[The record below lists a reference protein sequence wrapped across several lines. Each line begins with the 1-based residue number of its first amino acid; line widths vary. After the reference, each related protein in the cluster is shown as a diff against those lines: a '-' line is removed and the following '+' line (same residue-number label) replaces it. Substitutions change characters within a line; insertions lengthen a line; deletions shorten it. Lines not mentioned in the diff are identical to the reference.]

1 MFSII
6 FAVIWN
12 VLSSFVWFDIPEI
25 AQSENKLA
33 LLFLMFPAAGVG
45 LIFWALRNFARYIK
59 FEVPVFETEESS
71 ENSRIAEGPRL

>member
-1 MFSII
+1 VFSII

-33 LLFLMFPAAGVG
+33 LLFLMFPTAGVG
-45 LIFWALRNFARYIK
+45 LIFWALRNFAPYIK
-59 FEVPVFETEESS
+59 FEVPVFETEENS
-71 ENSRIAEGPRL
+71 ENSRIAEGSRL